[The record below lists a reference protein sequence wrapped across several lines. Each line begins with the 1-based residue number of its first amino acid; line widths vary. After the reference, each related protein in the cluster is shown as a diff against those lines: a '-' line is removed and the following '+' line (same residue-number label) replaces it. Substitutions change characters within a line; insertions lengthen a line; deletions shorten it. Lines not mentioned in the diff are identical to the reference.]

1 MKKIILLCFCFFST
15 NAFSMSDYELCK
27 ILDDSGD
34 PSEMIKYIGEE
45 YLEGKDAIPL
55 PFAMAALSLAVAQA
69 NLEEIRGITSFM
81 PACLKYLK
89 EQKRSFLK

>member
-45 YLEGKDAIPL
+45 YLEGKDAKPL
-55 PFAMAALSLAVAQA
+55 YFAQAGLNLAVSQA
-69 NLEEIRGITSFM
+69 RLEEIRGITSFI

-89 EQKRSFLK
+89 EGSFLK